1 MKNLENVL
9 RAIKDLCNGEDDK
22 EETRKQRMNEILTP
36 LLQFLEAITTLDLTK
51 DNVHST
57 RIYEA
62 IISLINEKIHLQNRS
77 YMVNIVFNL
86 HLKLSQDSKYRQVA
100 KEFVRELYRTYC
112 DYRMENSL
120 HKTKQISGEVGDLLN
135 QEDLHN

>member
-1 MKNLENVL
+1 
-9 RAIKDLCNGEDDK
+9 
-22 EETRKQRMNEILTP
+22 MNDILTP
-36 LLQFLEAITTLDLTK
+36 LLQFFEAITTLDLTK
-51 DNVHST
+51 DNLHST

-86 HLKLSQDSKYRQVA
+86 HLKLSKDSKYRQVS

-112 DYRMENSL
+112 DYSMENSL
-120 HKTKQISGEVGDLLN
+120 HKTK
-135 QEDLHN
+135 